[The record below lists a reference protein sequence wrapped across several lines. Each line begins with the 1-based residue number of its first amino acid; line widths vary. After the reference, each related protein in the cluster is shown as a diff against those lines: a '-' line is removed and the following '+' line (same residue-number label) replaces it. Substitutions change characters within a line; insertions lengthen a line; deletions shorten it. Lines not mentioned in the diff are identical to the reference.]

1 MLENK
6 WKFFLGIVLDLA
18 GMELTFPTASHIVL
32 CSALV
37 ARTALISQQ

>member
-18 GMELTFPTASHIVL
+18 GMELTFPTAAAKEGVRG
-32 CSALV
+32 AV
-37 ARTALISQQ
+37 WY